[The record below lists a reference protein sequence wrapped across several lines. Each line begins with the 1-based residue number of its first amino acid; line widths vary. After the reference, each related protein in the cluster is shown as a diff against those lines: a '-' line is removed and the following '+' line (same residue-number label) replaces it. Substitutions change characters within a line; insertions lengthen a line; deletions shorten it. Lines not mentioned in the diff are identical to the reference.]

1 MRHVLP
7 VAMAGAFLLGWSL
20 WGFPPTARKELVAL
34 AVIGAF
40 VAGHV
45 LRGLWH

>member
-1 MRHVLP
+1 MKPVLP

-20 WGFPPTARKELVAL
+20 WGLKDPPHGEIWAL
-34 AVIGAF
+34 TIILAF